1 MNHGALYLYVVIC
14 DYMCMSKH
22 NKKDLNLSISVVPT
36 IKLSAKDRQQQGLI
50 PRRRGW
56 AKFLRLDARA
66 ADVVYI
72 YICLYV
78 YSFFLKHILSENHVV
93 VFK

>member
-22 NKKDLNLSISVVPT
+22 KKDLNLSISVVPT

-66 ADVVYI
+66 ADVVFIYI

-78 YSFFLKHILSENHVV
+78 YRFFFLNIY
-93 VFK
+93 

>member
-22 NKKDLNLSISVVPT
+22 KKDLNLSISVVPT

-66 ADVVYI
+66 ADVVFIYI
-72 YICLYV
+72 YMFICL
-78 YSFFLKHILSENHVV
+78 
-93 VFK
+93 

>member
-1 MNHGALYLYVVIC
+1 MNHGALYLYVIMWLYV
-14 DYMCMSKH
+14 YVQTQQKRST
-22 NKKDLNLSISVVPT
+22 NLSISVVPT

-50 PRRRGW
+50 PRRGW

-72 YICLYV
+72 NICLYV
-78 YSFFLKHILSENHVV
+78 YSFF
-93 VFK
+93 

>member
-1 MNHGALYLYVVIC
+1 
-14 DYMCMSKH
+14 MSKH

-50 PRRRGW
+50 PRRGW

-66 ADVVYI
+66 ADVVYKYI
-72 YICLYV
+72 YINMFICL
-78 YSFFLKHILSENHVV
+78 
-93 VFK
+93 